1 MSTPPIT
8 ADRPSLSLP
17 SMRTRTEAR
26 LRLAA
31 RGAQGN
37 PTWSRPLLWVVALL
51 AGVLGFWGLTRN
63 GYANTYYSEA
73 AQAASRSWTAWI
85 TNALDV
91 SGSDSLDKG
100 PLSNMVMG
108 LSGRVLGFSSFSM
121 LLPEAL
127 AGVGSVLLLHNLVK
141 RTLGHRAA
149 ILAALMLALT
159 PIFVAMTRFNNP
171 DAILLLSEI
180 AAAWALVRALES
192 GRTRHLLLCGLFV
205 GLAFNTKMLEAYL
218 VVPGLVLTYLIA
230 GPPRVARRLA
240 QLTAAGVAMF
250 GVSFVWYGA
259 MMLLPAAYRPWV
271 GDTTDNSWFS
281 LIFGANGFSRVSGS
295 SGGGPG
301 GGGGFGGSTGPLRL
315 FDTIVGGQI
324 AWLMP
329 LAIGGLALGI
339 WSRRR
344 TPRTDATRSAYVLW
358 GGWGLVSWAVF
369 SFQAGIFHPYYT
381 TLLAPAVAVLAAGGL
396 VIAWDRARR
405 SAVWAAVLGLA
416 LTGTAVLGDVLLGRA
431 SGFVTWLGPVAIA
444 LAAAGGGSLVVARL
458 RPAGGRPAV
467 VRRLAGFAMV
477 AGLVGVLAGPTAY
490 SVATVGATITG
501 SNPLAGPASAGAGMG
516 GFGGGAGGGAGRA
529 GRAGARG
536 FGRPP
541 TGAGFAGG
549 TRPAGAPAGAPPS
562 GTARPA
568 GSGTGG
574 GSFGAGAAGGG
585 PGGGGSVSSTVV
597 KYLETHQDGAKYL
610 VAAVGSQT
618 AAAVSLASGGN
629 VVDMGGFMGSDP
641 VPTLAGLKS
650 LISSGQLHYVLLDGA
665 TGGQGGGFGGRGGPG
680 GGSTSSTTARN
691 AWIKANG
698 KLVTVPGSTSTGTS
712 LYYLAG

>member
-8 ADRPSLSLP
+8 APGPRLSLP
-17 SMRTRTEAR
+17 SLRSRAEAR
-26 LRLAA
+26 VRVAV
-31 RGAQGN
+31 RGNEAD
-37 PTWSRPLLWVVALL
+37 PTWSRRLLWAVALL

-127 AGVGSVLLLHNLVK
+127 AGVGSVVVLHNLVR

-149 ILAALMLALT
+149 ILAAVMLALT

-171 DAILLLSEI
+171 DAILLLTEI
-180 AAAWALVRALES
+180 GAAWALVRALES

-230 GPPRVARRLA
+230 GPPKLGRRFA

-259 MMLLPAAYRPWV
+259 MMLLPAADRPWV

-295 SGGGPG
+295 TGGPG

-315 FDTIVGGQI
+315 FNSIVGGQI
-324 AWLMP
+324 AWLIP
-329 LAIGGLALGI
+329 LALGGLALGV

-344 TPRTDATRSAYVLW
+344 TPRTDPARSAYILW
-358 GGWGLVSWAVF
+358 GGWGLVSWAIF

-396 VIAWDRARR
+396 VVAWDRARD

-416 LTGTAVLGDVLLGRA
+416 LTGTAVLGAVLLGRA
-431 SGFVTWLGPVAIA
+431 TGFVTWLGPVGIA
-444 LAAAGGGSLVVARL
+444 LAAASGCALLASRL
-458 RPAGGRPAV
+458 RPTAGRPEL
-467 VRRLAGFAMV
+467 VRRLAGFAIV
-477 AGLVGVLAGPTAY
+477 AGLVGVLAGPTSY
-490 SVATVGATITG
+490 SLATVGRSITG
-501 SNPLAGPASAGAGMG
+501 SNPLAGPASAESGIG
-516 GFGGGAGGGAGRA
+516 GFGGGGGGR
-529 GRAGARG
+529 
-536 FGRPP
+536 P
-541 TGAGFAGG
+541 TGTRGSG
-549 TRPAGAPAGAPPS
+549 RPAGAPTLPS
-562 GTARPA
+562 GAARR
-568 GSGTGG
+568 TGG
-574 GSFGAGAAGGG
+574 GFPGGAARPTGAPGGGFGPGAAAGGG
-585 PGGGGSVSSTVV
+585 PGGGGSVSAAVV
-597 KYLETHQDGAKYL
+597 KYLEAHQAGAKYL
-610 VAAVGSQT
+610 VATVGSQT
-618 AAAVSLASGGN
+618 AADVSLQTGRN
-629 VVDMGGFMGSDP
+629 VVDMGGFTGSDP
-641 VPTLAGLKS
+641 TPTLAKLQGL
-650 LISSGQLHYVLLDGA
+650 IDSGQLHYVLLSSSGI
-665 TGGQGGGFGGRGGPG
+665 GGGGGPG
-680 GGSTSSTTARN
+680 GGARGGIGGGSNAATTARD
-691 AWIKANG
+691 AWIKTNG
-698 KLVTVPGSTSTGTS
+698 KLVTVSGSSSTGAS
-712 LYYLAG
+712 LYYFAG

>member
-1 MSTPPIT
+1 MSTPQIT
-8 ADRPSLSLP
+8 APGPRVSLP
-17 SMRTRTEAR
+17 SMRTRSEAR
-26 LRLAA
+26 LRQAV
-31 RGAQGN
+31 RGNEAD
-37 PTWSRPLLWVVALL
+37 PTWSRPLLWAVALL

-108 LSGRVLGFSSFSM
+108 LSGRLLGFSSFSM

-127 AGVGSVLLLHNLVK
+127 AGVGSVLVLHNLVK

-149 ILAALMLALT
+149 IVAALMLALT
-159 PIFVAMTRFNNP
+159 PIVVAMTRFNNP
-171 DAILLLSEI
+171 DAILLLTEI

-230 GPPRVARRLA
+230 GPPKLGRRLA
-240 QLTAAGVAMF
+240 QLTAAGAAMF
-250 GVSFVWYGA
+250 SVSFVWYGA
-259 MMLLPAAYRPWV
+259 MMLLPAADRPWV

-295 SGGGPG
+295 EGGPG
-301 GGGGFGGSTGPLRL
+301 GGFGGATGPLRL
-315 FDTIVGGQI
+315 FDSIVGGQI
-324 AWLMP
+324 AWLIP
-329 LAIGGLALGI
+329 LAIGGLGLGV
-339 WSRRR
+339 WTRRKAQ
-344 TPRTDATRSAYVLW
+344 RTDLARSAYILW
-358 GGWGLVSWAVF
+358 GGWGIVSWAIF

-396 VIAWDRARR
+396 VVAWDRARR
-405 SAVWAAVLGLA
+405 SVVWAAVLGLA

-431 SGFVTWLGPVAIA
+431 AGFVTWLGPVAIA
-444 LAAAGGGSLVVARL
+444 LAAAGGGALVIARL
-458 RPAGGRPAV
+458 RPAAGRPAV
-467 VRRLAGFAMV
+467 VRRLAGFAIV

-490 SVATVGATITG
+490 SVATVSRTITG
-501 SNPLAGPASAGAGMG
+501 SNPLAGPASADSGIG
-516 GFGGGAGGGAGRA
+516 GFGGGPRGGGGRP
-529 GRAGARG
+529 GAGARG
-536 FGRPP
+536 FGPPPGAAGFPTGAARATGTAPP
-541 TGAGFAGG
+541 TGTGRPTGRAGRGGFGQAG
-549 TRPAGAPAGAPPS
+549 
-562 GTARPA
+562 
-568 GSGTGG
+568 
-574 GSFGAGAAGGG
+574 AGGG
-585 PGGGGSVSSTVV
+585 PGGGGSVSSAVV
-597 KYLETHQDGAKYL
+597 KYLEAHQGGAKYL

-618 AAAVSLASGGN
+618 AASVSLATGKN

-641 VPTLAGLKS
+641 APTLAGLKS
-650 LISSGQLHYVLLDGA
+650 LISSGQLHYVLLDSGA
-665 TGGQGGGFGGRGGPG
+665 GGAGGGFGGRGGPG
-680 GGSTSSTTARN
+680 GTSNAATAARN

-698 KLVTVPGSTSTGTS
+698 KLITVAGSSSTGTS
-712 LYYLAG
+712 LYYFA

>member
-8 ADRPSLSLP
+8 APGHGRSYPSLRS
-17 SMRTRTEAR
+17 RAETRAR
-26 LRLAA
+26 LAV
-31 RGAQGN
+31 RGRQAD
-37 PTWSRPLLWVVALL
+37 PAWSRPALWIVALL

-108 LSGRVLGFSSFSM
+108 LSGRIFGFSSFSM

-127 AGVGSVLLLHNLVK
+127 AGVGSVVVVHNLVK
-141 RTLGHRAA
+141 RTLGHRTA
-149 ILAALMLALT
+149 ILAAVMLALT

-171 DAILLLSEI
+171 DAILLLTEV

-192 GRTRHLLLCGLFV
+192 GRTRHLLLCGLMV

-230 GPPRVARRLA
+230 GPPKLGRRLA

-259 MMLLPAAYRPWV
+259 MMLLPAADRPWV

-295 SGGGPG
+295 TGGPG
-301 GGGGFGGSTGPLRL
+301 GGAGFGGSTGPLRL
-315 FDTIVGGQI
+315 FNSIVGGQI
-324 AWLMP
+324 AWLIP
-329 LAIGGLALGI
+329 LALGGLALGV

-344 TPRTDATRSAYVLW
+344 KPRTDLARSAYVLW

-396 VIAWDRARR
+396 VVAWDRARR
-405 SAVWAAVLGLA
+405 SAGWAAVLGLA
-416 LTGTAVLGDVLLGRA
+416 MAGTAILGAVLLERA

-444 LAAAGGGSLVVARL
+444 LAAAGGAALVVSRL
-458 RPAGGRPAV
+458 RPAARRPAV
-467 VRRLAGFAMV
+467 VRRLAGFAIV
-477 AGLVGVLAGPTAY
+477 AGLAGVLAGPTAY
-490 SVATVGATITG
+490 SLATVGKSITG
-501 SNPLAGPASAGAGMG
+501 SNPLAGPASAESGLG
-516 GFGGGAGGGAGRA
+516 GFGGGGGGRPG
-529 GRAGARG
+529 GARG
-536 FGRPP
+536 F
-541 TGAGFAGG
+541 
-549 TRPAGAPAGAPPS
+549 TRPAGAPALPS
-562 GTARPA
+562 GATRTAGGGLPGGAARPA
-568 GSGTGG
+568 GAPGG
-574 GSFGAGAAGGG
+574 GTFGPGAAAGGG
-585 PGGGGSVSSTVV
+585 PGGGGAVSTATV
-597 KYLETHQDGAKYL
+597 KYLEAHQAGAEYL

-618 AAAVSLASGGN
+618 AADLSLQTGRN
-629 VVDMGGFMGSDP
+629 VVDMGGFTGTDP
-641 VPTLAGLKS
+641 TPTLAKLQGL
-650 LISSGQLHYVLLDGA
+650 IDTGQLHYVLLSSA
-665 TGGQGGGFGGRGGPG
+665 MGGPG
-680 GGSTSSTTARN
+680 GGGRAGSGGLGGGSNAATTARN

-698 KLVTVPGSTSTGTS
+698 KLVTIPGQSSTTGAS
-712 LYYLAG
+712 LYYFAG